1 MVARE
6 CLIGRDDRGQ
16 VEAASRLPW
25 PMAKINPSDI
35 TWPKHE
41 PWWVNNRKFAN
52 ITAHWAVSSA
62 YLALRNR
69 TPLAP
74 EEASRSAVIMTSG
87 GGGEDELTVNFPRIL
102 ASAKKD
108 PRPIA
113 TLLYEEIPD
122 YSYIMGI
129 PSQIGQFVSKACG
142 FDGSNVAVFGECGVG
157 GFGALSAGVRMLQS
171 DEFDRV
177 MVVGVGR
184 VLQPHSLLWLD
195 RHGPLGTEASE
206 GRGPFDANRNGTLIG
221 EGAAAIMLEN
231 ADRVG
236 DAMPLAFLRGCETV
250 CAPTHAAAAD
260 AVISMV
266 TDGLERAPG
275 LWWAHGAGSKRLDAE
290 ECQAVSPKIR
300 AATTASKGTI
310 GNVLECSALID
321 LTLVVEALRSA
332 KIPPIGLLQTPDPD
346 LGDID
351 FVFNEARHHDF
362 DTALVTALGY
372 GDMTSAGAAI
382 VTKGRLQ

>member
-1 MVARE
+1 MGAIAITSTSVISAAGVGADRIVAAMVARE

-16 VEAASRLPW
+16 VEKASRLPW
-25 PMAKINPSDI
+25 PMAKIDPSDI

-69 TPLAP
+69 TPLTP

-142 FDGSNVAVFGECGVG
+142 FDGANVAIFGECGVG

-177 MVVGVGR
+177 MVVAMD
-184 VLQPHSLLWLD
+184 HS
-195 RHGPLGTEASE
+195 
-206 GRGPFDANRNGTLIG
+206 
-221 EGAAAIMLEN
+221 
-231 ADRVG
+231 
-236 DAMPLAFLRGCETV
+236 
-250 CAPTHAAAAD
+250 APRQVRDVARSTR
-260 AVISMV
+260 I
-266 TDGLERAPG
+266 
-275 LWWAHGAGSKRLDAE
+275 
-290 ECQAVSPKIR
+290 
-300 AATTASKGTI
+300 AT
-310 GNVLECSALID
+310 
-321 LTLVVEALRSA
+321 
-332 KIPPIGLLQTPDPD
+332 
-346 LGDID
+346 
-351 FVFNEARHHDF
+351 AR
-362 DTALVTALGY
+362 
-372 GDMTSAGAAI
+372 
-382 VTKGRLQ
+382 